1 MQFDR
6 SKFKKTS
13 IEEITVVEKR
23 VNATMGSQGGYTQF
37 ISPVEG
43 ENIFRILPSVK
54 GICYAPL
61 KTSKLKVE
69 KINYDENGK
78 KVGTEIKESNVFCAD
93 VHGPNL
99 LKGKDPIVTYISYV
113 QKKAE
118 EEIQDAKER
127 EKYLFPINGGYVKGS
142 WVFGINPMLA
152 YVAYVVPND
161 SNEIRKLQ
169 LRPAWLKRMKEIS
182 VEQSEDDTLSLDVFS
197 GVDDGYPLRIVVGKD
212 SKGKKKTY
220 TLSAVTPKKSQSW
233 EEFFEENAISD
244 EILEELSEL
253 TPLSDMYVDSYS
265 VKDFKMALDG
275 LKRFD
280 EEIGYDIFAD
290 DAFLNELDEMASML
304 PEDDETEG
312 GEDPDEE
319 DETPKKRPTTSK
331 PVNKPTTKKT
341 EPAVQRP
348 AAAAKVSEVKKY
360 PPLIKL
366 KAFLEEYIE
375 REYEGTETL
384 PDLSIVEL
392 RDWYDLAQAGKLL
405 PFDLYKEDSNAVPFD
420 DEAEDLDEEDEA
432 GTEDPEDGVED
443 PIDESKTASSSS
455 LASTRDRLSALRNKL
470 TKK

>member
-78 KVGTEIKESNVFCAD
+78 KTGTEIKESNVFCAD

-152 YVAYVVPND
+152 YVAYVVPSD

-290 DAFLNELDEMASML
+290 DSFLNELDEMASML
-304 PEDDETEG
+304 PEDDETEDS
-312 GEDPDEE
+312 EDPDEE
-319 DETPKKRPTTSK
+319 VEAPKKRPATSK
-331 PVNKPTTKKT
+331 PVNKPATKKAD
-341 EPAVQRP
+341 PAVQRP

-405 PFDLYKEDSNAVPFD
+405 PFDLYKEDPNAVPFND
-420 DEAEDLDEEDEA
+420 ETEDPDEEAEV
-432 GTEDPEDGVED
+432 GTEDAEDGVED

>member
-13 IEEITVVEKR
+13 IEEITVVEKK

-142 WVFGINPMLA
+142 WVFGIAPMLA
-152 YVAYVVPND
+152 YVAYVVPSD

-182 VEQSEDDTLSLDVFS
+182 IEQSEDDTLSLDVFS

-253 TPLSDMYVDSYS
+253 TPLSDMYIDSYG

-304 PEDDETEG
+304 PEDET
-312 GEDPDEE
+312 EDPDEE
-319 DETPKKRPTTSK
+319 DETPKRRPATSK
-331 PVNKPTTKKT
+331 PVNKPTTKKV

-405 PFDLYKEDSNAVPFD
+405 PFDLYKEDPNAVPFG
-420 DEAEDLDEEDEA
+420 DE
-432 GTEDPEDGVED
+432 TEDPEDETEDPDEVGSEEGEAED

>member
-78 KVGTEIKESNVFCAD
+78 KTGTEIKESNVFCAD

-152 YVAYVVPND
+152 YVAYVVPGD

-182 VEQSEDDTLSLDVFS
+182 IEQSEDDTLSLDVFS

-233 EEFFEENAISD
+233 EEFFEENAVSD

-253 TPLSDMYVDSYS
+253 TPLSDIYVDSYS

-312 GEDPDEE
+312 SEDPDEE
-319 DETPKKRPTTSK
+319 AEAPKKRPAISK
-331 PVNKPTTKKT
+331 PANKPATKKAD
-341 EPAVQRP
+341 PAVQRP

-405 PFDLYKEDSNAVPFD
+405 PFDLYKEDPNAVPFN
-420 DEAEDLDEEDEA
+420 DETEDPDEEDEA

-443 PIDESKTASSSS
+443 PIDEKKTASPSS

>member
-13 IEEITVVEKR
+13 IEEITVVEKK

-78 KVGTEIKESNVFCAD
+78 KVGTEIKELNVFCAD

-142 WVFGINPMLA
+142 WVFGIAPMLA
-152 YVAYVVPND
+152 YVAYVVPSD

-182 VEQSEDDTLSLDVFS
+182 IEQSEDDTLSLDVFS

-220 TLSAVTPKKSQSW
+220 TLSVVTPKKSQSW

-253 TPLSDMYVDSYS
+253 TPLSDIYIDSYG

-304 PEDDETEG
+304 PEDET
-312 GEDPDEE
+312 EDPDEE
-319 DETPKKRPTTSK
+319 DETPKRRPATSK
-331 PVNKPTTKKT
+331 PVNKSTTKKV

-405 PFDLYKEDSNAVPFD
+405 PFDLYKEDPNAVPFG
-420 DEAEDLDEEDEA
+420 DETEDPSEEDETGA
-432 GTEDPEDGVED
+432 EEGEAED

>member
-13 IEEITVVEKR
+13 IEEITVVEKK

-142 WVFGINPMLA
+142 WVFGIAPMLA
-152 YVAYVVPND
+152 YVAYVVPSD

-182 VEQSEDDTLSLDVFS
+182 IEQSEDDTLSLDVFS

-253 TPLSDMYVDSYS
+253 TPLSDIYIDSYG

-304 PEDDETEG
+304 PEDET
-312 GEDPDEE
+312 EDPDEE
-319 DETPKKRPTTSK
+319 DETPKRRPATSK
-331 PVNKPTTKKT
+331 PVNKSTTKKV

-375 REYEGTETL
+375 REYEGTKTL

-405 PFDLYKEDSNAVPFD
+405 PFDLYKEDPNAVPFG
-420 DEAEDLDEEDEA
+420 DETEDPSEEDETGA
-432 GTEDPEDGVED
+432 EEGEAED

>member
-13 IEEITVVEKR
+13 IEEITVVEKK

-142 WVFGINPMLA
+142 WVFGIAPMLA
-152 YVAYVVPND
+152 YVAYVVPSD

-182 VEQSEDDTLSLDVFS
+182 IEQSEDDTLSLDVFS

-253 TPLSDMYVDSYS
+253 TPLSDMYIDSYG
-265 VKDFKMALDG
+265 VKDFKMALGG

-304 PEDDETEG
+304 PEDET
-312 GEDPDEE
+312 EDPDEE
-319 DETPKKRPTTSK
+319 DETPKRRPATSK
-331 PVNKPTTKKT
+331 PVNKPTTKKV

-405 PFDLYKEDSNAVPFD
+405 PFDLYKEDPNAVPFG
-420 DEAEDLDEEDEA
+420 DETEDPSEEDETGA
-432 GTEDPEDGVED
+432 EEGEAED

>member
-13 IEEITVVEKR
+13 IEEITVVEKK

-43 ENIFRILPSVK
+43 ENIFRILPSTK

-142 WVFGINPMLA
+142 WVFGIAPMLA
-152 YVAYVVPND
+152 YVTYVVPSD

-182 VEQSEDDTLSLDVFS
+182 IEQSEDDTLSLDVFS

-253 TPLSDMYVDSYS
+253 TPLSDIYIDSYG

-304 PEDDETEG
+304 PEDET
-312 GEDPDEE
+312 EDPDEE
-319 DETPKKRPTTSK
+319 DETPKRRPATSK

-420 DEAEDLDEEDEA
+420 DEAEDPEAEDPDEEGSEEGEA
-432 GTEDPEDGVED
+432 ED

>member
-13 IEEITVVEKR
+13 IEEITVVEKK

-142 WVFGINPMLA
+142 WVFGIAPMLA
-152 YVAYVVPND
+152 YVAYVVPSD

-182 VEQSEDDTLSLDVFS
+182 IEQSEDDTLSLDVFS

-253 TPLSDMYVDSYS
+253 TPLSDIYIDSYG
-265 VKDFKMALDG
+265 VKDFKIALDG

-304 PEDDETEG
+304 PEDET
-312 GEDPDEE
+312 EDPDEE
-319 DETPKKRPTTSK
+319 DETPKRRPASSK

-420 DEAEDLDEEDEA
+420 DEAEDPDEEDEA

>member
-13 IEEITVVEKR
+13 IEEITVVEKK

-142 WVFGINPMLA
+142 WVFGIAPMLA
-152 YVAYVVPND
+152 YVAYVVPSD

-182 VEQSEDDTLSLDVFS
+182 IEQSEDDTLSLDVFS

-253 TPLSDMYVDSYS
+253 TPLSDMYIDSYG

-304 PEDDETEG
+304 PEDET
-312 GEDPDEE
+312 EDPDEE
-319 DETPKKRPTTSK
+319 DETPKRRPATSK
-331 PVNKPTTKKT
+331 PVNKPTTKKV

-405 PFDLYKEDSNAVPFD
+405 PFDLYKEDPNAVPFG
-420 DEAEDLDEEDEA
+420 DETEDPSEEDETGA
-432 GTEDPEDGVED
+432 EEGEAED

>member
-13 IEEITVVEKR
+13 IEEITVVEKK
-23 VNATMGSQGGYTQF
+23 VNATMGLQGGYTQF

-142 WVFGINPMLA
+142 WVFGIAPMLA
-152 YVAYVVPND
+152 YVAYVVPSD

-182 VEQSEDDTLSLDVFS
+182 IEQSEDDTLSLDVFS

-253 TPLSDMYVDSYS
+253 TPLSDIYIDSYG

-304 PEDDETEG
+304 PEDET
-312 GEDPDEE
+312 EDPDEE
-319 DETPKKRPTTSK
+319 DETPKRRPATSK
-331 PVNKPTTKKT
+331 PVNKSTTKKV

-405 PFDLYKEDSNAVPFD
+405 PFDLYKEDPNAVPFG
-420 DEAEDLDEEDEA
+420 DETEDPSEEDETGA
-432 GTEDPEDGVED
+432 EEGEAED

>member
-13 IEEITVVEKR
+13 IEEITVVEKK

-142 WVFGINPMLA
+142 WVFGIAPMLA
-152 YVAYVVPND
+152 YVAYVVPSD

-182 VEQSEDDTLSLDVFS
+182 IEQSEDDTLSLDVFS

-253 TPLSDMYVDSYS
+253 TPLSDIYIDSYG
-265 VKDFKMALDG
+265 VKDFKIALDG

-304 PEDDETEG
+304 PEDET
-312 GEDPDEE
+312 EDPDEE
-319 DETPKKRPTTSK
+319 DETPKRRPATSK
-331 PVNKPTTKKT
+331 PVNKSTTKKV

-405 PFDLYKEDSNAVPFD
+405 PFDLYKEDPNAVPFG
-420 DEAEDLDEEDEA
+420 DETEDPSEEDETGA
-432 GTEDPEDGVED
+432 EEGEAED

>member
-13 IEEITVVEKR
+13 IEEITVVEKK

-69 KINYDENGK
+69 KINYNENGK

-142 WVFGINPMLA
+142 WVFGIAPMLA
-152 YVAYVVPND
+152 YVAYVVPSD

-182 VEQSEDDTLSLDVFS
+182 IEQSEDDTLSLDVFS

-253 TPLSDMYVDSYS
+253 TPLSDIYIDSYG

-304 PEDDETEG
+304 PEDET
-312 GEDPDEE
+312 EDPDEE
-319 DETPKKRPTTSK
+319 DETPKRRPATSK
-331 PVNKPTTKKT
+331 PVNKSTTKKV

-405 PFDLYKEDSNAVPFD
+405 PFDLYKEDPNAVPFG
-420 DEAEDLDEEDEA
+420 DETEDPSEEDETGA
-432 GTEDPEDGVED
+432 EEGEAED

>member
-13 IEEITVVEKR
+13 IEEITVVEKK

-61 KTSKLKVE
+61 KISKLKVE

-142 WVFGINPMLA
+142 WVFGIAPMLA
-152 YVAYVVPND
+152 YVAYVVPSD

-182 VEQSEDDTLSLDVFS
+182 IEQSEDDTLSLDVFS

-253 TPLSDMYVDSYS
+253 TPLSDIYIDSYG

-304 PEDDETEG
+304 PEDET
-312 GEDPDEE
+312 EDPDEE
-319 DETPKKRPTTSK
+319 DETPKRRPATSK
-331 PVNKPTTKKT
+331 PVNKSTTKKV

-405 PFDLYKEDSNAVPFD
+405 PFDLYKEDPNAVPFG
-420 DEAEDLDEEDEA
+420 DETEDPSEEDETGA
-432 GTEDPEDGVED
+432 EEGEAED

>member
-13 IEEITVVEKR
+13 IEEITVVEKK

-142 WVFGINPMLA
+142 WVFGIAPMLA
-152 YVAYVVPND
+152 YVAYVVPSD

-182 VEQSEDDTLSLDVFS
+182 IEQSEDDTLSLDVFS

-244 EILEELSEL
+244 EILEKLSEL
-253 TPLSDMYVDSYS
+253 TPLSDIYIDSYG

-304 PEDDETEG
+304 PEDETE
-312 GEDPDEE
+312 DPSEE
-319 DETPKKRPTTSK
+319 DETPKRRPATSK
-331 PVNKPTTKKT
+331 PINKPTTKKV

-405 PFDLYKEDSNAVPFD
+405 PFDLYKEDPNAVPFG
-420 DEAEDLDEEDEA
+420 DE
-432 GTEDPEDGVED
+432 TEDPEDETEDPDEVGSEEGEAED

>member
-13 IEEITVVEKR
+13 IEEITVVEKK

-43 ENIFRILPSVK
+43 ENIFRILPSTK

-152 YVAYVVPND
+152 YVAYVVPSD

-253 TPLSDMYVDSYS
+253 TPLSDMYIDSYG

-304 PEDDETEG
+304 PEDET
-312 GEDPDEE
+312 EDPDEE
-319 DETPKKRPTTSK
+319 DEAPKRRPASSK

-341 EPAVQRP
+341 EPAVQCP

-420 DEAEDLDEEDEA
+420 DEAEDPEAEDPDEEGSEEGEA
-432 GTEDPEDGVED
+432 ED

>member
-13 IEEITVVEKR
+13 IEEITVVEKK

-43 ENIFRILPSVK
+43 ENIFRILPSTK

-118 EEIQDAKER
+118 EEIQNAKER

-152 YVAYVVPND
+152 YVAYVVPSD

-253 TPLSDMYVDSYS
+253 TPLSDMYIDSYG

-304 PEDDETEG
+304 PEDETET
-312 GEDPDEE
+312 EDPDEE
-319 DETPKKRPTTSK
+319 DEAPKRRPASSK

-420 DEAEDLDEEDEA
+420 DEAEDPDEEDEA

>member
-13 IEEITVVEKR
+13 IEEITVVEKK

-43 ENIFRILPSVK
+43 ENIFRILPSTK

-152 YVAYVVPND
+152 YVAYVVPSD

-253 TPLSDMYVDSYS
+253 TPLSDMYIDSYG

-304 PEDDETEG
+304 PEDETET
-312 GEDPDEE
+312 EDPDEE
-319 DETPKKRPTTSK
+319 DEAPKRRPASSK
-331 PVNKPTTKKT
+331 PVNKPTTKKA

-405 PFDLYKEDSNAVPFD
+405 PFDLYKEDPNAVPFG
-420 DEAEDLDEEDEA
+420 DE
-432 GTEDPEDGVED
+432 TEDPEDETEDPDEVGSEEGEAED

>member
-13 IEEITVVEKR
+13 IEEITVVEKK

-43 ENIFRILPSVK
+43 ENIFRILPSTK

-142 WVFGINPMLA
+142 WVFGIAPMLA
-152 YVAYVVPND
+152 YVAYVVPSD

-182 VEQSEDDTLSLDVFS
+182 IEQSEDDTLSLDVFS

-253 TPLSDMYVDSYS
+253 TPLSDIYIDSYG

-304 PEDDETEG
+304 PEDET
-312 GEDPDEE
+312 EDPDEE
-319 DETPKKRPTTSK
+319 DETPKRRPATSK
-331 PVNKPTTKKT
+331 PVNKSTTKKV

-405 PFDLYKEDSNAVPFD
+405 PFDLYKEDPNAVPFG
-420 DEAEDLDEEDEA
+420 DETEDPSEEDETGA
-432 GTEDPEDGVED
+432 EEGEAED

>member
-13 IEEITVVEKR
+13 IEEITVVEKK

-142 WVFGINPMLA
+142 WVFGIAPMLA
-152 YVAYVVPND
+152 YVAYVVPSD

-182 VEQSEDDTLSLDVFS
+182 IEQSEDDTLSLDVFS

-253 TPLSDMYVDSYS
+253 TPLSDMYIDSYG

-304 PEDDETEG
+304 PEDETE
-312 GEDPDEE
+312 DPSEE
-319 DETPKKRPTTSK
+319 DETPKRRPATSK
-331 PVNKPTTKKT
+331 PINKPTTKKV

-405 PFDLYKEDSNAVPFD
+405 PFDLYKEDPNAVPFG
-420 DEAEDLDEEDEA
+420 DETEDPSEEDETGA
-432 GTEDPEDGVED
+432 EEGEAED

>member
-13 IEEITVVEKR
+13 IEEITVVEKK

-142 WVFGINPMLA
+142 WVFGIAPMLA
-152 YVAYVVPND
+152 YVAYVVPSD

-182 VEQSEDDTLSLDVFS
+182 IEQSEDDTLSLDVFS

-253 TPLSDMYVDSYS
+253 TPLSDIYIDSYG

-304 PEDDETEG
+304 PEDET
-312 GEDPDEE
+312 EDPDEE
-319 DETPKKRPTTSK
+319 DETPKRRPATSK
-331 PVNKPTTKKT
+331 PVNKSTTKKV

-405 PFDLYKEDSNAVPFD
+405 PFDLYKEDPNAVPFG
-420 DEAEDLDEEDEA
+420 DE
-432 GTEDPEDGVED
+432 TEDPEDETEDPDEVGSEEGEAED

>member
-13 IEEITVVEKR
+13 IEEITVVEKK

-142 WVFGINPMLA
+142 WVFGIAPMLA
-152 YVAYVVPND
+152 YVAYVVPSD

-182 VEQSEDDTLSLDVFS
+182 IEQSEDDTLSLDVFS

-253 TPLSDMYVDSYS
+253 TPLSDVYIDSYG

-304 PEDDETEG
+304 PEDET
-312 GEDPDEE
+312 EDPDEE
-319 DETPKKRPTTSK
+319 DETPKRRPATSK
-331 PVNKPTTKKT
+331 PVNKSTTKKV

-405 PFDLYKEDSNAVPFD
+405 PFDLYKEDPNAVPFG
-420 DEAEDLDEEDEA
+420 DETEDPSEEDETGA
-432 GTEDPEDGVED
+432 EEGEAED

>member
-13 IEEITVVEKR
+13 IEEITVVEKK

-142 WVFGINPMLA
+142 WVFGIAPMLA
-152 YVAYVVPND
+152 YVAYVVPSD

-182 VEQSEDDTLSLDVFS
+182 IEQSEDDTLSLDVFS

-253 TPLSDMYVDSYS
+253 TPLSDIYIDSYG

-304 PEDDETEG
+304 PEDET
-312 GEDPDEE
+312 EDPDEE
-319 DETPKKRPTTSK
+319 DETPKRRPATSK
-331 PVNKPTTKKT
+331 PVNKSTTKKV

-405 PFDLYKEDSNAVPFD
+405 PFDLYKEDPNAVPFG
-420 DEAEDLDEEDEA
+420 DETEDPSEEDETGA
-432 GTEDPEDGVED
+432 EEGEAED

>member
-13 IEEITVVEKR
+13 IEEITVVEKK

-142 WVFGINPMLA
+142 WVFGIAPMLA
-152 YVAYVVPND
+152 YVAYVVPSD

-182 VEQSEDDTLSLDVFS
+182 IEQSEDDTLSLDVFS

-253 TPLSDMYVDSYS
+253 TPLSDIYIDSYG

-304 PEDDETEG
+304 PEDET
-312 GEDPDEE
+312 EDPDEE
-319 DETPKKRPTTSK
+319 DEAPKRRPASSK

-420 DEAEDLDEEDEA
+420 DEAEDPEAEDPDEEGSEEGEA
-432 GTEDPEDGVED
+432 ED

>member
-13 IEEITVVEKR
+13 IEEITVVEKK

-43 ENIFRILPSVK
+43 ENIFRILPSTK

-142 WVFGINPMLA
+142 WVFGIAPMLA
-152 YVAYVVPND
+152 YVAYVVPSD

-182 VEQSEDDTLSLDVFS
+182 IEQSEDDTLSLDVFS

-253 TPLSDMYVDSYS
+253 TPLSDIYIDSYG

-304 PEDDETEG
+304 PEDET
-312 GEDPDEE
+312 EDPDEE
-319 DETPKKRPTTSK
+319 DETPKRRPASSK

-420 DEAEDLDEEDEA
+420 DEAEDPDEEDEA

>member
-6 SKFKKTS
+6 NKFKKTS
-13 IEEITVVEKR
+13 IEEITVVEKK

-54 GICYAPL
+54 GICYAPI

-142 WVFGINPMLA
+142 WVFGIAPMLA
-152 YVAYVVPND
+152 YVAYVVPSD

-182 VEQSEDDTLSLDVFS
+182 IEQSEDDTLSLDVFS

-253 TPLSDMYVDSYS
+253 TPLSDIYIDSYG

-304 PEDDETEG
+304 PEDET
-312 GEDPDEE
+312 EDPDEE
-319 DETPKKRPTTSK
+319 DETPKRRPATSK
-331 PVNKPTTKKT
+331 PVNKSTTKKV

-405 PFDLYKEDSNAVPFD
+405 PFDLYKEDPNAVPFG
-420 DEAEDLDEEDEA
+420 DETEDPSEEDETGA
-432 GTEDPEDGVED
+432 EEGEAED

>member
-13 IEEITVVEKR
+13 IEEITVVEKK

-142 WVFGINPMLA
+142 WVFGIAPMLA
-152 YVAYVVPND
+152 YVAYVVPSD

-182 VEQSEDDTLSLDVFS
+182 IEQSEDDTLSLDVFS

-253 TPLSDMYVDSYS
+253 TPLSDMYIDSYG
-265 VKDFKMALDG
+265 VKDFKTALDG

-304 PEDDETEG
+304 PEDET
-312 GEDPDEE
+312 EDPDEE
-319 DETPKKRPTTSK
+319 DETPKRRPATSK
-331 PVNKPTTKKT
+331 PVNKSTTKKV

-405 PFDLYKEDSNAVPFD
+405 PFDLYKEDPNAVPFG
-420 DEAEDLDEEDEA
+420 DETEDPSEEDETGA
-432 GTEDPEDGVED
+432 EEGEAED

>member
-13 IEEITVVEKR
+13 IEEITVVEKK

-152 YVAYVVPND
+152 YVAYVVPSD

-253 TPLSDMYVDSYS
+253 TPLSDIYIDSYG

-304 PEDDETEG
+304 PEDET
-312 GEDPDEE
+312 EDPDEE
-319 DETPKKRPTTSK
+319 DETPKRRPATSK
-331 PVNKPTTKKT
+331 PVNKPTTKKV

-405 PFDLYKEDSNAVPFD
+405 PFDLYKEDPNAVPFG
-420 DEAEDLDEEDEA
+420 DETEDPDEEDETGA
-432 GTEDPEDGVED
+432 EEGEAED